1 MSELEAIEVVESQE
15 AEETNEQVESQED
28 STADLA
34 TAETEEVK
42 NETGD
47 NEEKLRKQQEI
58 IAQYRSKE
66 RVSSRRFKEL
76 EEENASLKSK
86 LEPSFDGVVPQMPE
100 PFDDDFDSKVRARE
114 EALQRK
120 ARADAIAMQ
129 QREAEAE
136 AQRKR
141 EREEFEQQQ
150 KLQADFKKNASDL
163 GVDQQSLADAAQA
176 VINYGVTPDIENAI
190 LSDANGPL
198 MLQYLA
204 ANPLELSDLIEAN
217 PLRAG
222 MLLADVKSKSLSLKP
237 KPSSAPPPPQALSG
251 RGAPQ
256 RERGPKGA
264 TFE

>member
-1 MSELEAIEVVESQE
+1 MSELEATEVIDDQVVVETE
-15 AEETNEQVESQED
+15 EQVDLQEESIAD
-28 STADLA
+28 SAP
-34 TAETEEVK
+34 AETEAKAEVK
-42 NETGD
+42 DES
-47 NEEKLRKQQEI
+47 EELRKT
-58 IAQYRSKE
+58 IAEKAYKE
-66 RVSSRRFKEL
+66 REARRRADDLERRLKEL
-76 EEENASLKSK
+76 ESK
-86 LEPSFDGVVPQMPE
+86 QNPEFDGVVPSMPD

>member
-1 MSELEAIEVVESQE
+1 MSELEATEVIDDQVVVETE
-15 AEETNEQVESQED
+15 EQVDLQEE
-28 STADLA
+28 STADSA
-34 TAETEEVK
+34 PAKTEAKAEVK
-42 NETGD
+42 DES
-47 NEEKLRKQQEI
+47 EELRKEIARRKFQERE
-58 IAQYRSKE
+58 YKRKE
-66 RVSSRRFKEL
+66 KEL
-76 EEENASLKSK
+76 NERLKDLESK
-86 LEPSFDGVVPQMPE
+86 QSPDFDGVVPSMPD
-100 PFDDDFDSKVRARE
+100 PFDDDFESKVRARE

-120 ARADAIAMQ
+120 AHGDAIAMQ

-217 PLRAG
+217 PLKAG
-222 MLLADVKSKSLSLKP
+222 MLLAEVKSKSLSLKP
-237 KPSSAPPPPQALSG
+237 KPSSAPPPPQALDG

>member
-1 MSELEAIEVVESQE
+1 MSELEATEVIDDQAVVETE
-15 AEETNEQVESQED
+15 EQVDLQEE
-28 STADLA
+28 STADSA
-34 TAETEEVK
+34 PAETEAKAEVK
-42 NETGD
+42 DES
-47 NEEKLRKQQEI
+47 EELRKEIARRKFQERE
-58 IAQYRSKE
+58 YKRKE
-66 RVSSRRFKEL
+66 KEL
-76 EEENASLKSK
+76 NERLKDLESK
-86 LEPSFDGVVPQMPE
+86 QSPEFDGVVPQMPD
-100 PFDDDFDSKVRARE
+100 PFDDDFDSKVKARE

-120 ARADAIAMQ
+120 AHADAIAMQ

-136 AQRKR
+136 AQRKH

-190 LSDANGPL
+190 LADADGPL
-198 MLQYLA
+198 ILQYLA

-217 PLRAG
+217 PLKAG

-237 KPSSAPPPPQALSG
+237 KPSSAPPPPQALDG

-256 RERGPKGA
+256 KQRGPKGA

>member
-1 MSELEAIEVVESQE
+1 MSELEATEVIDDQVVVETE
-15 AEETNEQVESQED
+15 EQVDLQEESIAD
-28 STADLA
+28 SAP
-34 TAETEEVK
+34 AETEAKAEVK
-42 NETGD
+42 DES
-47 NEEKLRKQQEI
+47 EELRKT
-58 IAQYRSKE
+58 IAEKAYKE
-66 RVSSRRFKEL
+66 REARRRADDLERRLKEL
-76 EEENASLKSK
+76 ESK
-86 LEPSFDGVVPQMPE
+86 QNPEFDGVVPSMPD

-237 KPSSAPPPPQALSG
+237 KLSSAPPPPQALDG

-256 RERGPKGA
+256 KERGPKGA

>member
-1 MSELEAIEVVESQE
+1 MSELEATEVIDDQVVVETE
-15 AEETNEQVESQED
+15 EQVDLQEESIAD
-28 STADLA
+28 SAP
-34 TAETEEVK
+34 AETEAKAEVK
-42 NETGD
+42 DES
-47 NEEKLRKQQEI
+47 EELRKT
-58 IAQYRSKE
+58 IAEKAYKE
-66 RVSSRRFKEL
+66 REARRRADDLEKRLKEL
-76 EEENASLKSK
+76 EAKQNPE
-86 LEPSFDGVVPQMPE
+86 FDGAVPPMPS
-100 PFDDDFDSKVRARE
+100 PFDDDFDSKVKARE
-114 EALQRK
+114 EALQLK
-120 ARADAIAMQ
+120 AHADAIAMQ

-222 MLLADVKSKSLSLKP
+222 MLLAEVKSKSLSLKP
-237 KPSSAPPPPQALSG
+237 KPSSAPPPPQALDG

>member
-1 MSELEAIEVVESQE
+1 MSELEATEVIDDQAVVETE
-15 AEETNEQVESQED
+15 EQVDLQEE
-28 STADLA
+28 STADSA
-34 TAETEEVK
+34 PAETEAKAEVK
-42 NETGD
+42 DES
-47 NEEKLRKQQEI
+47 EELRKT
-58 IAQYRSKE
+58 IAEKAYKE
-66 RVSSRRFKEL
+66 REARRRADDLERRLKEL
-76 EEENASLKSK
+76 ESK
-86 LEPSFDGVVPQMPE
+86 QSPEFDGVVPSMPD
-100 PFDDDFDSKVRARE
+100 PFDDDFESKVKARE

-120 ARADAIAMQ
+120 AHADAIAMQ

-141 EREEFEQQQ
+141 EREEFERQQ

-176 VINYGVTPDIENAI
+176 VVNYGVTPDIENAI

-198 MLQYLA
+198 ILQYLA

-217 PLRAG
+217 PLKAG

-237 KPSSAPPPPQALSG
+237 KPSSAPPPPQALDG

-256 RERGPKGA
+256 KERGPKGA